1 MADIQIHTAQ
11 TNRPDRSSGLLGRW
25 KTLLV
30 ECWRDPASSVEQAAA
45 YRGRQLH
52 TVRLPLVHTG
62 IANVIVAVALAIIF
76 WGKPSH
82 IAMTGWA
89 LTVSFFS
96 IVNGLTGWREF
107 FVEEAL
113 PASKKTV
120 VQFSLSLAVTGF
132 VFASMPWY
140 LFHLVNANER
150 ALLGTILVAFITI
163 GSWMIAY
170 LPMAALAWTFTLCL
184 GTILAFLSV
193 GETFFDYAAV
203 LLGFLGLITCLTV
216 LITSRTFLNG
226 LKAEAETEH
235 QKQWVGLLLN
245 DFEENASDWLW
256 ETDRDGNLRHVAPQL
271 AKALGLAPEGLQGQS
286 LLALVSSLGTQLR
299 KGDRTQSEKLKT
311 CLMNDLPFRDLVV
324 PVLIESHLCRWS
336 LTGKPLKDATGQ
348 VLGWR
353 GVGSDISAQWQQ
365 EQELTRLANE
375 DTLTGL
381 ANRHRFGLKLATY
394 FGDAAAI
401 KPCTLFL
408 FDLDNFKNL
417 NDSLGHNAGDQLLI
431 EVARRLASE
440 VYGEELLARLGGD
453 EFVILVP
460 GEMKKT
466 DAEAF
471 GLILQTRLNKSW
483 TVDGHRIVI
492 RSSIGIG
499 FAPSNA
505 TSAEQ
510 LLRVCDMA
518 LYAAKAAGRN
528 TMRFFDPAM
537 SLLANRKIKLLSDM
551 TEGLQRGEFRL
562 HYQPQVDLHTGALVG
577 FEALVR
583 WQHPV
588 RGMVMPVEFIHVA
601 EESGLIVSLG
611 AWVLQ
616 QACRDAMLWPT
627 HLRVAVNLSAAQFDS
642 ADLMPMVQAALLD
655 SRLLSTRLELEM
667 TESILF
673 QDSQEALQTLQGIRR
688 MGVRIALDD
697 FGTGYS
703 SLAYL
708 RTFPMDKLKI
718 DRSFIAIL
726 DAPQQDS
733 SAIAIVQAIVQLAQA
748 LQLDTTAEGVETP
761 AQWSTLRQIGCKLA
775 QGYLIA
781 MPMDMDDT
789 LAFIAARPML
799 AGAVAHA

>member
-1 MADIQIHTAQ
+1 
-11 TNRPDRSSGLLGRW
+11 
-25 KTLLV
+25 
-30 ECWRDPASSVEQAAA
+30 
-45 YRGRQLH
+45 
-52 TVRLPLVHTG
+52 
-62 IANVIVAVALAIIF
+62 
-76 WGKPSH
+76 
-82 IAMTGWA
+82 
-89 LTVSFFS
+89 
-96 IVNGLTGWREF
+96 
-107 FVEEAL
+107 
-113 PASKKTV
+113 
-120 VQFSLSLAVTGF
+120 
-132 VFASMPWY
+132 
-140 LFHLVNANER
+140 
-150 ALLGTILVAFITI
+150 
-163 GSWMIAY
+163 
-170 LPMAALAWTFTLCL
+170 
-184 GTILAFLSV
+184 
-193 GETFFDYAAV
+193 
-203 LLGFLGLITCLTV
+203 LGFLGVITGITV

-271 AKALGLAPEGLQGQS
+271 AKALGVAPEGLQGQS
-286 LLALVSSLGTQLR
+286 LLAMVFSLGTQLR
-299 KGDRTQSEKLKT
+299 KGDRAQSEKLKT
-311 CLMNDLPFRDLVV
+311 CLLNDLPFRDLVV
-324 PVLIESHLCRWS
+324 PVLIESQLRRWS
-336 LTGKPLKDATGQ
+336 LTGKPLKGTTGQ

-381 ANRHRFGLKLATY
+381 ANRHKFGLKLGSY
-394 FGDAAAI
+394 FGDPAAV

-408 FDLDNFKNL
+408 FDLDNFKTL

-431 EVARRLASE
+431 EVARRLAAE
-440 VYGEELLARLGGD
+440 VHGDELLARLGGD

-460 GEMKKT
+460 GEMKKA

-505 TSAEQ
+505 NNAEQ

-528 TMRFFDPAM
+528 TMSFFDPAM
-537 SLLANRKIKLLSDM
+537 SLLANQKIKLLSDM

-562 HYQPQVDLHTGALVG
+562 HYQPQVDLQTGALTG

-611 AWVLQ
+611 AWVLR
-616 QACRDAMLWPT
+616 QACKDAMLWPT
-627 HLRVAVNLSAAQFDS
+627 HLRVAVNLSSVQFDS
-642 ADLMPMVQAALLD
+642 PDLMSMVQGALLD

-673 QDSQEALQTLQGIRR
+673 QDTHEALQTLQAIRR

-718 DRSFIAIL
+718 DRSFVAIL

-733 SAIAIVQAIVQLAQA
+733 SALAIAQAIVQLAQA
-748 LQLDTTAEGVETP
+748 LQLDTTAEGVETQ
-761 AQWSTLRQIGCKLA
+761 AQWDALGQIGCKLA

-781 MPMDMDDT
+781 RPMSIDAALD
-789 LAFIAARPML
+789 FIAARPFMT
-799 AGAVAHA
+799 GAVERA